1 MTRSLAD
8 TVVLIPAAGG
18 VPEGILALGNIGC
31 PAMIPVA
38 GRPVIYWT
46 MKYLRS
52 LGLRRFVIAVSR
64 RGMFVEDFVDCT
76 FGQDCEVS
84 FIVPTVNRGVGRT
97 VRELAE
103 TAQANSALVVLG
115 DTYFQFADST
125 ILSGDE
131 PAVLVEQVDDPYRWC
146 TVEIDPQGRIAGW
159 HDKEAGL
166 AGPQP
171 ALIGVYYFPDAL
183 ALTAAA
189 ISADERADAE
199 ARRTELADILKN
211 IATDRPILAVS
222 AGDWLDC
229 GNPDRRDESHRALL
243 QKREFNELSIDSL
256 FGVVTKRSR
265 HVEKF
270 LDEINYLRLLPSEL
284 AVLFPRV
291 VGYSTD
297 YHDPW
302 LAMEYYGYPTL
313 AEVFVFENVD
323 PAIWEHVFVH
333 LRDIVERGFMQRRY
347 PLSAGALRDMYLD
360 KTRKRLDGL
369 RGPPELL
376 RLVRHEGEVV
386 VNGRAMPN
394 IPALWER
401 IEAEVDRLA
410 ANVQGCIVHGDLCLS
425 NILYDLRSRVCKLL
439 DPRGSFGAAGIH
451 GDPRYDVA
459 KLYHSTCGLYDFI
472 TNDLFHVSIAGNA
485 IQLEIRSRPQHREI
499 RERFEKVFFGKR
511 GPSAFPGT
519 AASHT
524 KTGLEK
530 AEFPLF
536 ERREILLLTGLLFAS
551 MPALHYDAPA
561 RQIAMYAR
569 SLQLFDELFAPAAA
583 EPFLPPSLEEL
594 PAAPGKSASTPSPLA
609 PS

>member
-1 MTRSLAD
+1 MTHSLD
-8 TVVLIPAAGG
+8 NTIVLIPAAGG

-52 LGLRRFVIAVSR
+52 LGLRRYVIAVSR
-64 RGMFVEDFVDCT
+64 RGMFVEDFVECT

-84 FIVPTVNRGVGRT
+84 FIVPTVSRGVGRT
-97 VRELAE
+97 VLELVQTEQAE
-103 TAQANSALVVLG
+103 SALVVLG
-115 DTYFQFADST
+115 DTYFQFADAS

-131 PAVLVEQVDDPYRWC
+131 PVVLVQPVDDPYRWC
-146 TVEIDPQGRIAGW
+146 TVDVDSAGAVTAW
-159 HDKEAGL
+159 HDKEIGL
-166 AGPQP
+166 EGPQP
-171 ALIGVYYFPDAL
+171 ALIGVYCFPDANRL
-183 ALTAAA
+183 ALAAA
-189 ISADERADAE
+189 AADERAAAE
-199 ARRTELADILKN
+199 HRRTEMADILKN
-211 IATDRPILAVS
+211 IAADGPIRAVA
-222 AGDWLDC
+222 AGNWLDC
-229 GNPDRRDESHRALL
+229 GNPDRRDESHRTLL

-284 AVLFPRV
+284 SVLFPRV
-291 VGYSTD
+291 VDYSTD
-297 YHDPW
+297 YRDPW

-323 PAIWEHVFVH
+323 PAIWDHVFVH
-333 LRDIVERGFMQRRY
+333 LRDIVERGFMQRPY
-347 PLSAGALRDMYLD
+347 PLSVGALRDMYLV
-360 KTRKRLDGL
+360 KTRMRLDGL

-376 RLVRHEGEVV
+376 RLARHDGPLV
-386 VNGRAMPN
+386 VNGREVQN

-401 IEAEVDRLA
+401 IEAEVDRLGE
-410 ANVQGCIVHGDLCLS
+410 NIHGCIVHGDLCLS

-439 DPRGSFGAAGIH
+439 DPRGSFGAAGIY

-459 KLYHSTCGLYDFI
+459 KLYHSTYGLYDFI
-472 TNDLFHVSIAGNA
+472 TNDLFHVASSGNE
-485 IQLEIRSRPQHREI
+485 IRLDIRSRPQHREI

-511 GPSAFPGT
+511 GHSAFLGNDRGP
-519 AASHT
+519 ASAGAQ
-524 KTGLEK
+524 KVEC
-530 AEFPLF
+530 PLF
-536 ERREILLLTGLLFAS
+536 QRREILLLTGLLFAS

-569 SLQLFDELFAPAAA
+569 ALQLFDELFSPVTAEQSIAPSFKQGSEATA
-583 EPFLPPSLEEL
+583 EPPR
-594 PAAPGKSASTPSPLA
+594 SPLT
-609 PS
+609 PI